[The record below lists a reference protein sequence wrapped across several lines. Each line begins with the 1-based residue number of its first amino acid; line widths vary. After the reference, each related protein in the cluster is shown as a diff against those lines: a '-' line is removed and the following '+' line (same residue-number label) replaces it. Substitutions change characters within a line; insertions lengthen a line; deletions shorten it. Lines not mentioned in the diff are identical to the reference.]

1 MATKLQIKRTA
12 VSGRTPNTT
21 SSGNTHFI
29 DTGELALNI
38 TDKKMY
44 SSNGSV
50 YFEVGSNLSSL
61 AVTGNTTVNGTL
73 TLGAS
78 GILFSD
84 NTTLTTAP
92 SGSGSDAIVYA
103 IALG

>member
-1 MATKLQIKRTA
+1 MANKFQIKRTS

-21 SSGNTHFI
+21 NVANTAYL
-29 DTGELALNI
+29 DAGELAVNL
-38 TDKKMY
+38 TDGKMF

-50 YFEVGSNLSSL
+50 SFEVGANLVNLS
-61 AVTGNTTVNGTL
+61 VTGNASVNV
-73 TLGAS
+73 
-78 GILFSD
+78 IKFSD

-92 SGSGSDAIVYA
+92 GGDAMAVVYA